1 MGTHCSSELNR
12 GHIFKSKTTTMK
24 LLLLTVFVAGAFA
37 TEEAAKAEEPAAPV
51 AVAPVHH
58 GLRPFYGLWGHQQG
72 WHGVVA
78 PGSSS
83 QCFGCRGKRSAEADA
98 EAGYYGYPYYGYG
111 HYYGLGYGYGH
122 ALPGHSYTHVHR
134 VLGKRSADAEA
145 DAEPGY
151 YGYPYYGLHY
161 GFGYG
166 HALPG
171 HSYAHVHRAL
181 GKRSA
186 EPGYYHPY
194 GFYGYPYHFGYHAL
208 KPLKPLKSGTAV
220 HPGFAT
226 SFVETS
232 GAAGK

>member
-1 MGTHCSSELNR
+1 MGTHCSSELSR
-12 GHIFKSKTTTMK
+12 GHIFKSKTSTMN

-72 WHGVVA
+72 WPGVVV
-78 PGSSS
+78 PGFSST
-83 QCFGCRGKRSAEADA
+83 CFGCRGKRSAEADA
-98 EAGYYGYPYYGYG
+98 E
-111 HYYGLGYGYGH
+111 
-122 ALPGHSYTHVHR
+122 
-134 VLGKRSADAEA
+134 
-145 DAEPGY
+145 PGY
-151 YGYPYYGLHY
+151 YGYAGYPYGYYGA

-186 EPGYYHPY
+186 EADAEPGYLGYY
-194 GFYGYPYHFGYHAL
+194 GYPAYGYYGYPYFLGHPAL
-208 KPLKPLKSGTAV
+208 KD
-220 HPGFAT
+220 
-226 SFVETS
+226 
-232 GAAGK
+232 GAAG